1 MALLHYATKLR
12 YGFIDV
18 NGQDKVTAWREKPEI
33 SGLINIGCYVM
44 EPDFL
49 KIIPKSGAFGMDDA
63 VRKAL
68 DQKRIV
74 KGFKIDTGF
83 VDIGDKKSYLDA
95 YKQYASKLGKIYM
108 GIALFEDMHWLNFF
122 PISLTRASFDIKVG
136 ARSFFEEHQVVPE
149 VL

>member
-1 MALLHYATKLR
+1 MNIRIGIKV
-12 YGFIDV
+12 D
-18 NGQDKVTAWREKPEI
+18 NGQDKENGWREKPEI

-49 KIIPKSGAFGMDDA
+49 KIIPESGAFGMDDA

-95 YKQYASKLGKIYM
+95 YKHYASKLGKI
-108 GIALFEDMHWLNFF
+108 
-122 PISLTRASFDIKVG
+122 
-136 ARSFFEEHQVVPE
+136 
-149 VL
+149 